1 MSGENDAIDENFFA
15 TIDTPL
21 KSYILGVIAF
31 NNLTMTTADA
41 GATADAA
48 DAADAALNVC
58 ITLNNEKDHDN
69 NNRSVSYGYY
79 CDLSDNDK
87 KNYPYF
93 NNIDRL
99 IGYLRKIGSVKYHTG
114 TLELTISSLSSQK
127 IKEEIASHTLKSIDD
142 NCGDLTDYIT
152 KCYVEDIKKCNQFV
166 KAYIEKYG
174 CIIND
179 HLNITFYN
187 DKMADC
193 ISKLYDIPHNILK
206 GINNLVIQYK
216 GVNMIDLLGM
226 LYSDYDCPYYN
237 NYIYTFNS
245 RDGSGGSGGG
255 SVPTI
260 KVFKVDERAVVPSK
274 SRYSDTGYDLTII
287 SEYKRLTSNTVIYD
301 TGIQLEI
308 PNGYYVEI
316 VPRSSISRSGYML
329 ANNVGIIDQ
338 GYRGNLYIALT
349 KINDETPDLTDL
361 TEWRLPWKCCQMIV
375 KKHIYSRLVITD
387 VVAERAKRAECA
399 ENDEFL
405 IEKSSRGTGAFGSTG
420 GAWWLRRG
428 AFGSTSGTTA
438 LVQPSLA

>member
-1 MSGENDAIDENFFA
+1 MSSEYDAIDENFFA

-31 NNLTMTTADA
+31 NNLTMTKADA
-41 GATADAA
+41 GAT
-48 DAADAALNVC
+48 ADAALNVC

-69 NNRSVSYGYY
+69 NRSISYGYY

-99 IGYLRKIGSVKYHTG
+99 AGYLRKIGSVKYHTG
-114 TLELTISSLSSQK
+114 TLELTISSQK

-142 NCGDLTDYIT
+142 NCCDLTDYIT
-152 KCYVEDIKKCNQFV
+152 KCHSEDINKCNQFV

-206 GINNLVIQYK
+206 GLNKNVVIQYK

-245 RDGSGGSGGG
+245 RDG
-255 SVPTI
+255 VPTI

-274 SRYSDTGYDLTII
+274 SRYSDSGYDLTII

-387 VVAERAKRAECA
+387 MVAERAANA
-399 ENDEFL
+399 DTISV
-405 IEKSSRGTGAFGSTG
+405 IEKSSRDTGAFGSTG
-420 GAWWLRRG
+420 TNGGTSGWWLRRG
-428 AFGSTSGTTA
+428 AIGSTSGTTA

>member
-1 MSGENDAIDENFFA
+1 MSGEYDENFFT

-31 NNLTMTTADA
+31 NNSAHL
-41 GATADAA
+41 ADAA
-48 DAADAALNVC
+48 DALNV
-58 ITLNNEKDHDN
+58 ILKLNNIKDHDN
-69 NNRSVSYGYY
+69 NTRSVSYGYY
-79 CDLSDNDK
+79 SDLNDNDK

-99 IGYLRKIGSVKYHTG
+99 VGSLRKIGSVKYTEDAFLTG
-114 TLELTISSLSSQK
+114 TLELTISSLTSQK
-127 IKEEIASHTLKSIDD
+127 IKEDIVNIK
-142 NCGDLTDYIT
+142 LTDGDISAFIT
-152 KCYVEDIKKCNQFV
+152 KCHSEDINKCNEFV

-174 CIIND
+174 AIIND
-179 HLNITFYN
+179 HLNITFYD
-187 DKMADC
+187 DKMADT
-193 ISKLYDIPHNILK
+193 IAKLYDIPHNMLK
-206 GINNLVIQYK
+206 GLNKNVVVQYK

-226 LYSDYDCPYYN
+226 LYSNYDCPYYN
-237 NYIYTFNS
+237 NYIYTYNS
-245 RDGSGGSGGG
+245 RDSGSGG
-255 SVPTI
+255 VPTI

-274 SRYSDTGYDLTII
+274 SRYSDSGYDLTII

-361 TEWRLPWKCCQMIV
+361 TDWRLPWKCCQMIV
-375 KKHIYSRLVITD
+375 KKQIYSRFVITD
-387 VVAERAKRAECA
+387 MVAERAANTDADIE
-399 ENDEFL
+399 

-420 GAWWLRRG
+420 
-428 AFGSTSGTTA
+428 
-438 LVQPSLA
+438 

>member
-1 MSGENDAIDENFFA
+1 MSCEYDENFFA
-15 TIDTPL
+15 TIDTPI

-31 NNLTMTTADA
+31 NNLMHTD
-41 GATADAA
+41 
-48 DAADAALNVC
+48 ALNV
-58 ITLNNEKDHDN
+58 IIKLNNEKDHDN
-69 NNRSVSYGYY
+69 NNRSITYGYY
-79 CDLSDNDK
+79 SDLNDGYK

-93 NNIDRL
+93 NNIDNL
-99 IGYLRKIGSVKYHTG
+99 AASLRKIGSIKYREDKCRLTG
-114 TLELTISSLSSQK
+114 TLELTIISQK
-127 IKEEIASHTLKSIDD
+127 ITDDIALHLSSHLPPVLPTLKSIDSEES
-142 NCGDLTDYIT
+142 NCGESYDNSDDNSDCCNLTDYIT
-152 KCYVEDIKKCNQFV
+152 KCYVEDINKCNEFV

-179 HLNITFYN
+179 NLNITFYN
-187 DKMADC
+187 DNMADC
-193 ISKLYDIPHNILK
+193 ISKLYDIPHNMLK

-226 LYSDYDCPYYN
+226 IYSNYDCPYYN
-237 NYIYTFNS
+237 NYIYKYNNS
-245 RDGSGGSGGG
+245 DGASI
-255 SVPTI
+255 PTI
-260 KVFKVDERAVVPSK
+260 KVFKVDARAVAPSK
-274 SRYSDTGYDLTII
+274 SRYSDAGYDLTII

-375 KKHIYSRLVITD
+375 KKQIYSRLIITD
-387 VVAERAKRAECA
+387 VTTDTDIV
-399 ENDEFL
+399 

-438 LVQPSLA
+438 IAQPSLA

>member
-21 KSYILGVIAF
+21 KSYILGVIVF
-31 NNLTMTTADA
+31 NTSTTSTPEDA
-41 GATADAA
+41 QQAV
-48 DAADAALNVC
+48 NVVLK
-58 ITLNNEKDHDN
+58 LNNIKDHDN
-69 NNRSVSYGYY
+69 NMRSVSYGYY
-79 CDLSDNDK
+79 CDLNDNDK

-99 IGYLRKIGSVKYHTG
+99 VGYLRKIGSVKYTEDAFLTG
-114 TLELTISSLSSQK
+114 TLELTISSLTSLTSLTSQK
-127 IKEEIASHTLKSIDD
+127 IKEDIMNIKSAD
-142 NCGDLTDYIT
+142 GDISAFIT
-152 KCYVEDIKKCNQFV
+152 KCHSEDVNKCNEFV

-174 CIIND
+174 NIIND
-179 HLNITFYN
+179 NLNITFYD
-187 DKMADC
+187 DKMADT
-193 ISKLYDIPHNILK
+193 IAKLYDIPHNMLK
-206 GINNLVIQYK
+206 GLNKNAVVQYK

-226 LYSDYDCPYYN
+226 LYSDYECPYYN
-237 NYIYTFNS
+237 NYIYTYNS
-245 RDGSGGSGGG
+245 RDGA

-260 KVFKVDERAVVPSK
+260 KVFKVDERAVIPSK
-274 SRYSDTGYDLTII
+274 SRYSDSGYDLTII

-361 TEWRLPWKCCQMIV
+361 TDWRLPWKCCQMIV
-375 KKHIYSRLVITD
+375 KKQIYSQFVITD
-387 VVAERAKRAECA
+387 VVANAANA
-399 ENDEFL
+399 ADANADTNTNIV

-420 GAWWLRRG
+420 
-428 AFGSTSGTTA
+428 
-438 LVQPSLA
+438 

>member
-1 MSGENDAIDENFFA
+1 MSGENDAIDEDFFA

-21 KSYILGVIAF
+21 KSYILAVIAL
-31 NNLTMTTADA
+31 NTADA
-41 GATADAA
+41 QQAAPEVATPEVATPTILK
-48 DAADAALNVC
+48 LNTV
-58 ITLNNEKDHDN
+58 KDHDN
-69 NNRSVSYGYY
+69 NMRSVSYGYY
-79 CDLSDNDK
+79 CDLNDNDK

-99 IGYLRKIGSVKYHTG
+99 VGYLRKIGSVKYTEDAFLTG
-114 TLELTISSLSSQK
+114 TLELTIYSQK
-127 IKEEIASHTLKSIDD
+127 IKEEIANIKSADSD
-142 NCGDLTDYIT
+142 MLAFIT
-152 KCYVEDIKKCNQFV
+152 KCHSEDVNKCNQFV

-174 CIIND
+174 SIIND
-179 HLNITFYN
+179 HLNITFYD

-193 ISKLYDIPHNILK
+193 IVKLYDIPHNILK
-206 GINNLVIQYK
+206 GLNKNTVIQYK

-237 NYIYTFNS
+237 NYIYTYNN
-245 RDGSGGSGGG
+245 RDSSGSGTSI
-255 SVPTI
+255 PTI
-260 KVFKVDERAVVPSK
+260 KVFKVDARAVIPSK
-274 SRYSDTGYDLTII
+274 SRYSDSGYDLTII

-349 KINDETPDLTDL
+349 KINEETPDLTDL

-375 KKHIYSRLVITD
+375 KKQIYSRLVITD
-387 VVAERAKRAECA
+387 VVAERAANA
-399 ENDEFL
+399 DTISV

-420 GAWWLRRG
+420 TNGGTSGWWLRRG
-428 AFGSTSGTTA
+428 AIGSTS
-438 LVQPSLA
+438 